1 MKNNFDLQLFVERAP
16 FNVAGD
22 FEPAI
27 SIDHANRIASNIKEL
42 QEVLGIT
49 EMQAMNAGTTIKLWR
64 MEQVNTP
71 EQVGEGEEIGITR
84 VERVPAG
91 SVELVLKKYRR
102 NTTAEAIQKVG
113 RNMAINQSDE
123 KLVSGIQKEIKKQF
137 YDLLAEGRGS
147 ALAEATLQATLANAW
162 GAIKKFYEDQDA
174 TPIYFVSSE
183 DVAEYLGTA
192 QVSMQTAFGMSYIKD
207 FLGLGTVV
215 VSPALEKGKLYAT
228 AKENLNGAYIPANS
242 GDVANTFNLTA
253 DSTGLVGIAHYPVSG
268 NATIDTLA
276 MSGVVFYPEMI
287 DGVIVAT
294 IGQPA

>member
-1 MKNNFDLQLFVERAP
+1 MKNNFDLQLFVDRVP
-16 FNVAGD
+16 YNVAGD

-84 VERVPAG
+84 VERKPAG

-113 RNMAINQSDE
+113 RSVAINQSDE
-123 KLVSGIQKEIKKQF
+123 KLVSNIQKEIKRAF
-137 YDLLAEGRGS
+137 YDTLLLGEGVANGVG
-147 ALAEATLQATLANAW
+147 LQATLAAAW
-162 GAIKKFYEDQDA
+162 GKIKSFYEDEDA

-215 VSPALEKGKLYAT
+215 VSPALEKSKVIAT

-242 GDVANTFNLTA
+242 GDVASTFNLTA

-268 NATIDTLA
+268 NATVDTLA
-276 MSGVVFYPEMI
+276 MSGVVFYPEML

-294 IGQPA
+294 IQGNEA

>member
-1 MKNNFDLQLFVERAP
+1 MKNIFDLQLFA
-16 FNVAGD
+16 AD
-22 FEPAI
+22 DLEPAI

-49 EMQAMNAGTTIKLWR
+49 EMHAMNAGTTIKMYR
-64 MEQVNTP
+64 MEVVNVA
-71 EQVGEGEEIGITR
+71 EQVGEGEEIGLTNVVR
-84 VERVPAG
+84 RLANT
-91 SVELVLKKYRR
+91 VELGLNKYRR

-113 RNMAINQSDE
+113 RSVAINQSDE
-123 KLVSGIQKEIKKQF
+123 KLVSAIQKEIKQKF
-137 YDLLAEGRGS
+137 YDLLATGEGS
-147 ALAEATLQATLANAW
+147 APAEATLQATLANTW

-215 VSPALEKGKLYAT
+215 VSPALEKGKIIAT

-242 GDVANTFNLTA
+242 GDVASTFNLTA

-294 IGQPA
+294 IGLPS